1 MINFYD
7 LETLPTN
14 DESVIKDLEK
24 TICPPGNIKKP
35 ESITIWMEENK
46 ESALAELIANTSFD
60 GLYGRI
66 ACIAWCSDD
75 DKILSTSA
83 ASPESEAIEMYYE
96 YLSFS
101 QDKHF
106 CGHKIHSFDLP
117 FLKHRSIILDIAPPN
132 ALWKAMNAKDWDDCI
147 KDTLLMWS
155 NDKWKKGSMDRLCK
169 ALGIAGKGDF
179 NGSMVAETWPKD
191 PQKVIDY
198 CIDDVRRTREIYKRL
213 TFNK

>member
-14 DESVIKDLEK
+14 DESVIAELEK
-24 TICPPGNIKKP
+24 EISPPGNIKKA
-35 ESITIWMEENK
+35 ESIKAWMDENK
-46 ESALAELIANTSFD
+46 ETALLDIIANTSLD

-75 DKILSTSA
+75 SEILSTM
-83 ASPESEAIEMYYE
+83 PDHSEAEAIGCFYD

-101 QDKHF
+101 QDDYF

-117 FLKHRSIILDIAPPN
+117 FLKHRSIILDIEPPN
-132 ALWKAMNAKDWDDCI
+132 ALWKAMNAKPWDSCI

-155 NDKWKKGSMDRLCK
+155 NDKWKKGSMERLCK
-169 ALGIAGKGDF
+169 AFGIAGKGDF
-179 NGSMVAETWPKD
+179 DGSMVAETWLKD
-191 PQKVIDY
+191 PKKVIDY
-198 CIDDVRRTREIYKRL
+198 CVDDVERTRQIYKRL